1 MAYKWIMLDEI
12 NNGWKID
19 TVIDTIIANFEK
31 QIKELPT
38 DEDLADAKQKI
49 VESMNDMDEVKP
61 GSSEYENINRC
72 FKIYSERLTNLQKEL
87 AGAEY
92 LSHVLVNAKKIRR
105 AHSVPSYL
113 LKEISSLLSLSPYEM
128 YFNLCDTLSKINI

>member
-1 MAYKWIMLDEI
+1 MADKWIMFDEI

-19 TVIDTIIANFEK
+19 TVIDNIIANFEK

-38 DEDLADAKQKI
+38 DEDLADAKQKM
-49 VESMNDMDEVKP
+49 VESMNSMDGVKP
-61 GSSEYENINRC
+61 GSSVYENSNRC
-72 FKIYSERLTNLQKEL
+72 FKIYSERLANLQKEL

-92 LSHVLVNAKKIRR
+92 LSRVLVNAKKIKKT
-105 AHSVPSYL
+105 HSVPSYL
-113 LKEISSLLSLSPYEM
+113 LREISSLLSLSPYEI